1 MINYYATEFIRE
13 GDGLGI
19 FERVLTRRED
29 AHTHAFYALIFINEG
44 KGLHQVDQKSYDMAP
59 GSVFFIDRSVPHS
72 MEPFGELKYTEIILT
87 PDLFGKD
94 GGEGENE
101 LRRIFYTD
109 SEYQPTVTLN
119 QDEREVLDA
128 ILRLTSRECEQRA
141 RDFRAFLRLFVSL
154 ICQYLSRAME
164 RMRSELANRDPA
176 YILSV
181 TLEYVDKHFT
191 ENISQEELAARFG
204 YNYAY
209 FSRLFKKHMGE
220 NLSDY
225 ITKKRIE
232 LAARL
237 LVETDLS
244 AEQVSERVGYKS
256 KPQFYNTFTK
266 YMNTTP
272 RQYRLNARQ
281 KQ

>member
-29 AHTHAFYALIFINEG
+29 VHTHAFYALIFINEG
-44 KGLHQVDQKSYDMAP
+44 NGLHQVDQKSYDMAP
-59 GSVFFIDRSVPHS
+59 GSVFFIDRSVPHA
-72 MEPFGELKYTEIILT
+72 MEPFGELRYTETILT
-87 PDLFGKD
+87 SDFFGKD
-94 GGEGENE
+94 GEGENE

-109 SEYQPTVTLN
+109 SEYQPTVTLS
-119 QDEREVLDA
+119 QDERETLDA
-128 ILRLTSRECEQRA
+128 ILRCTSREYERRA
-141 RDFRAFLRLFVSL
+141 GDFRAFLRLYVSL

-164 RMRSELANRDPA
+164 RARSELANRDPA

-209 FSRLFKKHMGE
+209 FSRMFKKHMGE

-237 LVETDLS
+237 LVETDFS

-266 YMNTTP
+266 YMKKTP
-272 RQYRLNARQ
+272 RQYRLDARQ
-281 KQ
+281 KQK